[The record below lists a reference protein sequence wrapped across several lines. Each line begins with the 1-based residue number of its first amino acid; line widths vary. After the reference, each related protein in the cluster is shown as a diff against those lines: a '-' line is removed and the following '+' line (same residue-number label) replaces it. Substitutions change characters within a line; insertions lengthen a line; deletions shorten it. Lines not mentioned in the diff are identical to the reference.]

1 MKFDILLTP
10 EAEKDF
16 KSLTENQQELL
27 KEDYKTVKD
36 VDLDAVN
43 YRSLDKGLFEIKT
56 KNLRSLYDYRKGK
69 IILVSVIFVKDSQKT
84 PKFYIE
90 RAKKILKKYN

>member
-1 MKFDILLTP
+1 MKFDVLLTP
-10 EAEKDF
+10 EAQKDF
-16 KSLTENQQELL
+16 RNLTVNQQELL
-27 KEDYKTVKD
+27 KEDYKTIKD

-43 YRSLDKGLFEIKT
+43 YKSLDKGLFEIKT

-84 PKFYIE
+84 PQHYIE
-90 RAKKILKKYN
+90 RAKKILKNYK